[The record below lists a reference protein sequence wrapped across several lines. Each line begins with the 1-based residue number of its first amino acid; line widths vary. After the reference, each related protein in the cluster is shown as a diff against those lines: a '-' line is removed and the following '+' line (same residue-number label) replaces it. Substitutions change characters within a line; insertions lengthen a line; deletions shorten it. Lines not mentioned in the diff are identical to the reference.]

1 LILNICT
8 YIAKVMD
15 AKLTLKLDQ
24 RIIEKAK
31 EYASNKKMSLSRIVE
46 AYLQSLTTED
56 DSAEFE
62 ISPFVKSIA
71 TGTEIP
77 ADLNY
82 KTEYSDHLIEKYT

>member
-1 LILNICT
+1 
-8 YIAKVMD
+8 MD
-15 AKLTLKLDQ
+15 TKLTLKLNQ

-46 AYLQSLTTED
+46 AYLQSLTTEND
-56 DSAEFE
+56 PSEFE

-77 ADLNY
+77 TDLDY
-82 KTEYSDHLIEKYT
+82 KKAYSDYLIEKYK